1 MSQTITVINTH
12 LVKMRDFQRIYEEAA
27 ALDRLF
33 GRDLIMESDDNRYL
47 EKMLRFMDNDNNW
60 EINDYNN
67 FVLSRDKSRHPGY
80 LTKYTPD
87 DYRDAGVSTYKLK
100 GYDIGYA
107 LKPMDNG
114 DVDIISVFNNE
125 PGVHGVAQKMLDK
138 AKQNGGTTL
147 DHFDSKLSDIYQKAG
162 FDEYERYEWDDQ
174 YKPDDWDDRDGRPDV
189 VMRRFTPMQLREFE
203 ERFWRLYES
212 IDR

>member
-1 MSQTITVINTH
+1 
-12 LVKMRDFQRIYEEAA
+12 MRKNIQAIYEEAA

-33 GRDLIMESDDNRYL
+33 RRDLISESDDGGL
-47 EKMLRFMDNDNNW
+47 SAKVIALMDDDSNW
-60 EINDYNN
+60 EVDNYEG
-67 FVLSRDKSRHPGY
+67 FVASRDKSRHPGY

-87 DYRDAGVSTYKLK
+87 DYRDAGVRTYKLK
-100 GYDIGYA
+100 GHDIGYA
-107 LKPMDNG
+107 LKPMGNG

-147 DHFDSKLSDIYQKAG
+147 DHFDGKLSDIYQKAG

-174 YKPDDWDDRDGRPDV
+174 YRPDDWDDMDGRPDV
-189 VMRRFTPMQLREFE
+189 VMRRFTPKQLKEFE
-203 ERFWRLYES
+203 DRFWKLYGS
-212 IDR
+212 LHR

>member
-1 MSQTITVINTH
+1 
-12 LVKMRDFQRIYEEAA
+12 MRNLQRIYEEAA

-33 GRDLIMESDDNRYL
+33 RNDAINESDDGGL
-47 EKMLRFMDNDNNW
+47 SAKVIGLMDDDDNW
-60 EINDYNN
+60 EVDNYED
-67 FVLSRDKSRHPGY
+67 FVASRDKSIHPGY

-87 DYRDAGVSTYKLK
+87 DYRDAGVRTYKLK
-100 GYDIGYA
+100 GHDIGYA

-147 DHFDSKLSDIYQKAG
+147 DHFDGKLSDIYQKAG
-162 FDEYERYEWDDQ
+162 FDEYERYKWDDQ

-189 VMRRFTPMQLREFE
+189 VMRRFTPKQLKEFE
-203 ERFWRLYES
+203 DRFWKLYES
-212 IDR
+212 LYR